1 MIKKTSTPVES
12 AGVSDQNGSIRRK
25 KSLEIRQIRS
35 FVEQLENLPDGASLP
50 DWSDLTVGDRFA
62 IVVRLIPQAERED
75 LLGKSEG
82 HVRRY
87 ERGVDIPLTVVAALA
102 AATEIPLEWIVSGRA
117 MERKPP
123 LVYVTPER
131 QRSDPDDVKLQ
142 KLAFKASA
150 GDGALVIDEDAEY
163 VGFPREILERE
174 RLAAQ
179 NARLMEAFGD
189 SMRPTISDGD
199 MLLID
204 TSNAGTQI
212 VEGRIYVFSIGDDAF
227 VKRLRR
233 IGRKIVMVSDNRE
246 TFPDVEIPNELPFR
260 IYGRVRW
267 AGRSL

>member
-1 MIKKTSTPVES
+1 MIKKSSMPGNATGS
-12 AGVSDQNGSIRRK
+12 ADRIGTIERK

-35 FVEQLENLPDGASLP
+35 FVEQLENLPDGAAMP
-50 DWSDLTVGDRFA
+50 DWSDLTIGDRFA
-62 IVVRLIPQAERED
+62 IAVRLVPQGDREA

-102 AATEIPLEWIVSGRA
+102 AATEIPLEWIVSGRP
-117 MERKPP
+117 MERRPP
-123 LVYVTPER
+123 LVFVTPDR
-131 QRSDPDDVKLQ
+131 PAADPDDVKLQ

-150 GDGALVIDEDAEY
+150 GGGSLVIDEDAEY

-199 MLLID
+199 LLLID

-233 IGRKIVMVSDNRE
+233 IGSKIVMVSDNRE
-246 TFPDVEIPNELPFR
+246 TFPEVEIPNELPLR